1 MRAPDFLKAGLG
13 HMQDRATTYDKPQ
26 GERSMGMTVALA
38 NVLLAEKLREPLSE
52 EDGWNFMELLKL
64 VRSKQGEF
72 KADNYEDRAAYAGL
86 AGEAA
91 FQERAR
97 QQPLPRGEF
106 APGAPISATTAPPA
120 APDVSV
126 LFNALKTAAN
136 RMDRLALDAQPEMR
150 AWATE
155 WAEEARSALS
165 AHREQQGGEV

>member
-13 HMQDRATTYDKPQ
+13 HMQDRAVTYDKPQ

-72 KADNYEDRAAYAGL
+72 KADNYEDRSAYAGL

-91 FQERAR
+91 FDE
-97 QQPLPRGEF
+97 
-106 APGAPISATTAPPA
+106 PGPSAASGHTHVVPA
-120 APDVSV
+120 HHP
-126 LFNALKTAAN
+126 
-136 RMDRLALDAQPEMR
+136 
-150 AWATE
+150 
-155 WAEEARSALS
+155 
-165 AHREQQGGEV
+165 